1 MIPHP
6 TPQSRFNTIMCSV
19 FHFSLPDTSVI
30 SSLQHK
36 CQIKPLPLHLTLS
49 LFLCCPL
56 SFFSQHAG
64 LYKRLL
70 CELGVN
76 WLLKSINILL
86 ATLLVKSQAGKTDEC
101 VIFLQ
106 RERKRERA
114 RERMREWW
122 RGRKKEQGSKPRCKV
137 IGTKGKKTE
146 LFRKKETER
155 QSKKA
160 NREGDRQREKYCVDK
175 KTLKGTIQRGTEKED
190 YVIIWEEIVPLWAD
204 R

>member
-19 FHFSLPDTSVI
+19 FRFSLPDTSVI

-36 CQIKPLPLHLTLS
+36 CQIKRLPLHLTLS

-137 IGTKGKKTE
+137 TGTKGKKKRSYLE
-146 LFRKKETER
+146 GRRQSDSIRRRTER
-155 QSKKA
+155 EID
-160 NREGDRQREKYCVDK
+160 RERNTVLIKRH
-175 KTLKGTIQRGTEKED
+175 
-190 YVIIWEEIVPLWAD
+190 
-204 R
+204 